1 MANYLI
7 VGGTHGIGKAL
18 VEQLLMQNH
27 QVWFSGRGDQHDEL
41 PGSTGITWTHNQPF
55 PVHELPEVLDGISYL
70 PGTIE
75 LKPFHRLTMEQF
87 QEEMNVNTWGAVNV
101 LQAGLAHLK
110 KSNHPSV
117 VLFST
122 VAVQTGMPFHSSIA
136 MAKGAIEG
144 LTRSLAAEWAP
155 LIRVNAIAPSLTITP
170 LSEKLTS
177 SPEKI
182 ESGAQRHPLK
192 KLGTAEDI
200 AHMAQFLLTDTS
212 SWMTG
217 QVLHLDGGMSSVKV

>member
-1 MANYLI
+1 MANYLV

-18 VEQLLMQNH
+18 VEQLLLNNH
-27 QVWFSGRGDQHDEL
+27 QVWFTGRSENLEEL
-41 PGSTGITWTHNQPF
+41 PGSNGITWSHNAAF
-55 PVHELPEVLDGISYL
+55 PVHELPEVLDGIAYL

-87 QEEMNVNTWGAVNV
+87 QEEMNVNTWGAVNI
-101 LQAGLAHLK
+101 LQNCLGHLK
-110 KSNHPSV
+110 KSSHPAV

-122 VAVQTGMPFHSSIA
+122 VAVQTGMPFHSSIS
-136 MAKGAIEG
+136 MAKGALEG

-155 LIRVNAIAPSLTITP
+155 LIRVNAIAPSLTVTP
-170 LSEKLTS
+170 LSEKLTG

-192 KLGTAEDI
+192 KLGTADDI
-200 AHMAQFLLTDTS
+200 ANMATFLLTDAS
-212 SWMTG
+212 AWMTG
-217 QVLHLDGGMSSVKV
+217 QILHIDGGMSSVKV

>member
-1 MANYLI
+1 MANYLV
-7 VGGTHGIGKAL
+7 VGGTHGIGKGL
-18 VEQLLMQNH
+18 VEQLLLNNH
-27 QVWFSGRGDQHDEL
+27 QVWFTGRSENLEEL
-41 PGSTGITWTHNQPF
+41 PGSNGITWSHNAAF
-55 PVHELPEVLDGISYL
+55 PVHELPEVLDGIAYL

-87 QEEMNVNTWGAVNV
+87 QEEMNVNTWGAVNI
-101 LQAGLAHLK
+101 LQSCLGHLK
-110 KSNHPSV
+110 KSSHPAV

-136 MAKGAIEG
+136 MAKGALEG

-170 LSEKLTS
+170 LSEKLTG

-192 KLGTAEDI
+192 KLGTTEDI
-200 AHMAQFLLTDTS
+200 ANMATFLLTDAS
-212 SWMTG
+212 AWMTG
-217 QVLHLDGGMSSVKV
+217 QILHIDGGMSSLKV